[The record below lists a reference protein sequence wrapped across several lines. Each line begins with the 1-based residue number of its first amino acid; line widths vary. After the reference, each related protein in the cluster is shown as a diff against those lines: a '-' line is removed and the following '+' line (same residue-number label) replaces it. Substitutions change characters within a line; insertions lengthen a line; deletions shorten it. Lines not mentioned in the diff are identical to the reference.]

1 MSRPSDAFH
10 SELDYLWRAVGEA
23 QDASVRSEA
32 ERADARKGLLDVS
45 AKALRLERQLAES
58 MARERRLKAE
68 TENLKISIKKESE
81 GAPAERETS
90 LKASPAAS
98 EGELSGLHTELAHRS
113 QELAALEAALSEAV
127 SKERI
132 SAAEKAPLEGR
143 IADFKAA
150 LSEKEAALKNAL
162 SDCAALRAELNASG
176 FETERLR
183 QAADE
188 QSLRAQ
194 EQRSHF
200 SGAVAQVFGLQKRAA
215 DLKSAL
221 GQAQERNVALA
232 GELKA
237 RQADMETVNSL
248 LRNAKN
254 SLALEKEITRRA
266 GIKIKSLEG
275 EIETLRTKI
284 TASADYAARILKAVE
299 NRDLQ
304 ITGLRTDLKKTEE
317 LELENEDLRR
327 KNIKFSGFLKREQ
340 TDFNT
345 RMITALERAVKDLKT
360 FNLRMP
366 DAGRKNLEPAM
377 KNLLTSVN
385 LLKGWQEYLDPETPE
400 LEDTEL
406 AGFVSGE
413 TGKWERAFRQRKIS
427 ISTAVL
433 NPRLRAPLS
442 AERMKILFYQ
452 LIKNAYERLQQGG
465 SLRVTL
471 KGAEDGRHAAIRFE
485 DSGPG
490 FSQEALSKLYAPFNT
505 TEKGHAGIGL
515 AVALRIAEKHGGTL
529 EVSNKKER
537 GAVVE
542 VLLPLAG

>member
-221 GQAQERNVALA
+221 GQAQERNAALA

-360 FNLRMP
+360 FNLRIP

-442 AERMKILFYQ
+442 AERMKILFYK
-452 LIKNAYERLQQGG
+452 LIK
-465 SLRVTL
+465 
-471 KGAEDGRHAAIRFE
+471 
-485 DSGPG
+485 
-490 FSQEALSKLYAPFNT
+490 
-505 TEKGHAGIGL
+505 
-515 AVALRIAEKHGGTL
+515 
-529 EVSNKKER
+529 
-537 GAVVE
+537 
-542 VLLPLAG
+542 